1 MLKKAILLFC
11 LISLILVYVI
21 NAPNIKQTEIYS
33 AIGSPSDLVMEI
45 KAWKNERDSTIRLQ
59 TILNR
64 IPSYPEARVSALKV
78 KTTFFDLILFK
89 QRIELTIVYKND
101 LTLTTELLFAKDGS
115 YHIVF
120 ATAVIE

>member
-1 MLKKAILLFC
+1 MLKKATLLFFLPL
-11 LISLILVYVI
+11 LIFAYVI
-21 NAPNIKQTEIYS
+21 NTPNIKQTELYS
-33 AIGSPSDLVMEI
+33 AIGSPCDLVMEI

-64 IPSYPEARVSALKV
+64 IPSFSEATISTLKV
-78 KTTFFDLILFK
+78 RTTVFDFLLFK
-89 QRIELTIVYKND
+89 ERIELTIVYKND

-120 ATAVIE
+120 ASAVME